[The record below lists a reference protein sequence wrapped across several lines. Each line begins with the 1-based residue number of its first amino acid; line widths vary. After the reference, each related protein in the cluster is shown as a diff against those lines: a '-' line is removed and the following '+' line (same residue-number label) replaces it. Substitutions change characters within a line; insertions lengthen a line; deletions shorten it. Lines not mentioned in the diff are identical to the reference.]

1 MDQWL
6 TPMEDSKI
14 SSNELTTVLED
25 DDGTCILIY
34 VWNRIF
40 FYRYLTVK
48 LISKFNIIYSLF
60 LAGRVFLA
68 DSKSRIFKYS
78 SDKLYFMIY
87 FDASYL
93 HNVTAI
99 GHHPNG

>member
-1 MDQWL
+1 
-6 TPMEDSKI
+6 MEDSKI

-40 FYRYLTVK
+40 LQIPVK